1 MPLFGKTKTKITNRQ
16 VEKREQPKRQTKLKR
31 TTIHLGT
38 IQSMEKAKTGKQPT
52 NNDLE
57 RLSNLL

>member
-16 VEKREQPKRQTKLKR
+16 VEKRGQPKRQTKLKR

-38 IQSMEKAKTGKQPT
+38 IQSNGKSQNGQT
-52 NNDLE
+52 AYE
-57 RLSNLL
+57 TMT

>member
-1 MPLFGKTKTKITNRQ
+1 MPLFKGKTKIKITNRQ

-38 IQSMEKAKTGKQPT
+38 IQQIEKAKTGKQP
-52 NNDLE
+52 NFKQ
-57 RLSNLL
+57 